1 MSFLEALRSKYASD
15 ASTAQLS
22 NGHTKLD
29 EQVIEISGK
38 IVQEVGFEK
47 IRKQLAELQEL
58 RIVLL
63 DGLCIAGLRA
73 QPWSRSSDDQEWL
86 DELGHITKTC
96 PRITELDL
104 SRNLLENWIDV
115 VGICRALPDLRVL
128 KLKYVYQKEVTP
140 IMLMKF
146 QRSTFQGSH
155 NLKAQHCIPQR
166 DLSRHPRPLS
176 RRHPPILG
184 RSKLL
189 KLPLYPR

>member
-1 MSFLEALRSKYASD
+1 M
-15 ASTAQLS
+15 S
-22 NGHTKLD
+22 NGHSRPN

-73 QPWSRSSDDQEWL
+73 QPGSPGSDDQEWL
-86 DELGHITKTC
+86 DKLNDITKTC

-115 VGICRALPDLRVL
+115 VGICRALPNLRVL
-128 KLKYVYQKEVTP
+128 KLKYVCRKEVTP
-140 IMLMKF
+140 LMLMKL
-146 QRSTFQGSH
+146 QRSTFQRSH
-155 NLKAQHCIPQR
+155 DPKAQRRISQGDFPRYQ
-166 DLSRHPRPLS
+166 RPLS

-189 KLPLYPR
+189 SLLTHTR